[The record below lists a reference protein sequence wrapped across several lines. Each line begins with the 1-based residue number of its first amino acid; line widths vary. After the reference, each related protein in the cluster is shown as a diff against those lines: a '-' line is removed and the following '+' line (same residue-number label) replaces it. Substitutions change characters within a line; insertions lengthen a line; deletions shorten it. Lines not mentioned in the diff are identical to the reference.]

1 MTGRKP
7 RTAPPRGADRSPR
20 GPRRVDYQSAWHSAA
35 IKRRLHAAAMTTWE
49 LADLLG
55 VHEHQVDL
63 EELPDLP
70 VRLWLE
76 LARRLDLHPG
86 DIIRGANE
94 LFALPRIADIGEAAG
109 EASEDSAGDALTV
122 ITALAHAVRPLDADD
137 LAAALDW
144 PARRIDAA
152 ITHARHH
159 PAVGGALVLRQVP
172 PEHYTATPRLDLL
185 THGQHDQL
193 VGPHY
198 KGEAEQ
204 LPAKRAGRHEPL
216 TAQETAALLTIFWNG
231 SADPAMDYATEALRA
246 GGLVQAAPAGGYQ
259 LTADVL
265 DSLRLQPHPHAPGTV
280 STGQPTDTPTRP
292 PVQPTDTP

>member
-1 MTGRKP
+1 MTDRQH

-20 GPRRVDYQSAWHSAA
+20 GPRRIDYQTAWHSAA

-94 LFALPRIADIGEAAG
+94 LFALPRIAEINEAA
-109 EASEDSAGDALTV
+109 EKADEDSARDTLTL

-137 LAAALDW
+137 LAQALDW
-144 PARRIDAA
+144 PNQRIDAA
-152 ITHARHH
+152 ITHARSH
-159 PAVGGALVLRQVP
+159 PGTGGALVLRLVP

-198 KGEAEQ
+198 NSGAER
-204 LPAKRAGRHEPL
+204 LPAKPAGRHEPL
-216 TAQETAALLTIFWNG
+216 SAHEAAALLTIFLNG
-231 SADPAMDYATEALRA
+231 SVDPPMGYAADLLQA
-246 GGLVQAAPAGGYQ
+246 GGLVQDDRTGGYQ

-265 DSLRLQPHPHAPGTV
+265 DSLRLQPRGDTPGAV
-280 STGQPTDTPTRP
+280 GVGQPTDTSTRP
-292 PVQPTDTP
+292 IPTDTP